1 MRNLYQLFDWQY
13 IGQIIGGDFAKFC
26 GLLRTYELYLIYHN
40 SPKIMI
46 ISHFF
51 SIADKRGNTRSI
63 KIRAD
68 TKYEEI
74 IGIKREW
81 IHPLRDSISKCNL
94 SPAYYDLA
102 ILELGKKC
110 CKSGISILNYFQT
123 LIAQTSAHYQYCLII
138 SYEV

>member
-1 MRNLYQLFDWQY
+1 MEGEEPEIKSKQASKKD
-13 IGQIIGGDFAKFC
+13 
-26 GLLRTYELYLIYHN
+26 RT
-40 SPKIMI
+40 

-51 SIADKRGNTRSI
+51 SIADKKGNTRSI

-110 CKSGISILNYFQT
+110 CKSGIPIDSELFSDIDSSTFCPLPISIRDH
-123 LIAQTSAHYQYCLII
+123 S
-138 SYEV
+138 

>member
-1 MRNLYQLFDWQY
+1 MQNLHRRFVLCSK
-13 IGQIIGGDFAKFC
+13 GQIYGGDFAKFC
-26 GLLRTYELYLIYHN
+26 GLLRIYELYLIYHN
-40 SPKIMI
+40 SPKIII

-81 IHPLRDSISKCNL
+81 IHPLRDSISDCNL

-110 CKSGISILNYFQT
+110 CK
-123 LIAQTSAHYQYCLII
+123 CLF
-138 SYEV
+138 

>member
-1 MRNLYQLFDWQY
+1 MKKKN
-13 IGQIIGGDFAKFC
+13 GVKIIQTAGYNGA
-26 GLLRTYELYLIYHN
+26 RTV
-40 SPKIMI
+40 I

-51 SIADKRGNTRSI
+51 SIVDKRRNTRSI

-81 IHPLRDSISKCNL
+81 IHPLRDSISNCNL

-110 CKSGISILNYFQT
+110 YKYLF
-123 LIAQTSAHYQYCLII
+123 
-138 SYEV
+138 